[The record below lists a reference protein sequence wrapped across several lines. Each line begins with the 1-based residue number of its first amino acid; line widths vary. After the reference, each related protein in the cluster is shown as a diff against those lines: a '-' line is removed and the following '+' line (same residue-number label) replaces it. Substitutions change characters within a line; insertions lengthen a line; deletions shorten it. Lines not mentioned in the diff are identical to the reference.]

1 MSPPIAANAARLS
14 HRRPNPLHKRDLWH
28 QKTAWEAVLFRAMRV
43 DRPLPRAYLL
53 EIDREALQGGDAGP
67 ESSSATAG
75 QHPGGSFMRIQVAGR
90 HLDVGD
96 ALKARIESELESGV
110 SKYFSRITDAVVTVE
125 KNGGDAFE
133 VDCAVHLSSGISLQS
148 EGHGGDAHSAFSDAM
163 EKLEKRV
170 RRYKRRLKNHHADNK
185 SPLPAEDAAAYVLAP
200 LQEDGD
206 ADAGNAAGDDAP
218 LVIAETTFPVR
229 TMTVSTA
236 VMQLDLSNSP
246 ALMFR
251 NAASGGLNMVYRR
264 ADGNVGW
271 IDPER
276 AASGQ
281 S

>member
-1 MSPPIAANAARLS
+1 
-14 HRRPNPLHKRDLWH
+14 
-28 QKTAWEAVLFRAMRV
+28 
-43 DRPLPRAYLL
+43 
-53 EIDREALQGGDAGP
+53 
-67 ESSSATAG
+67 
-75 QHPGGSFMRIQVAGR
+75 MRIQVAGR